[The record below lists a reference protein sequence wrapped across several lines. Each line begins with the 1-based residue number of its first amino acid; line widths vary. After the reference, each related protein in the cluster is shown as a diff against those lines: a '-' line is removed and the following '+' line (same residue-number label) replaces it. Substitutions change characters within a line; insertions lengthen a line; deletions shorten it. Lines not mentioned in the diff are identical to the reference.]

1 MAHIDSQIIIEDG
14 LAVTLTALAATS
26 NTFTNSGREFIY
38 IENEGGGDVT
48 ITVDTIITTPIENNL
63 YGDLTKADSV
73 KVVIGGGSVMIGT
86 FPVSAYNGNDSL
98 VTFTVTTTTSVNVAI
113 LNIG

>member
-1 MAHIDSQIIIEDG
+1 MALISTQSIIEEG
-14 LAVTLTALAATS
+14 LEVTLTALAATS
-26 NTFTNSGREFIY
+26 NTFTNSGTEFIY
-38 IENEGGGDVT
+38 IENAGGGDVT
-48 ITVDTIITTPIENNL
+48 ITVDTIITTTIENSL

-73 KVVIGGGSVMIGT
+73 KVVTGGEIVMIGP
-86 FPVSAYNGNDSL
+86 FPVSAYNGDDSI